1 MRVLYQNTLRLT
13 LPLGWDTEEGENC
26 LLCFRPKGE
35 GALTVSLHAAETG
48 GETLTQYLIL
58 LAKRYIKQNEI
69 RLTSRLIPDDSD
81 PKYVFIFAEGEQ
93 PDGWNTAFRFVSN
106 GRQVAMFTYLCQ
118 CRTREWNKAVKIAAN
133 AVFIDL

>member
-1 MRVLYQNTLRLT
+1 MRVVYQNTLRLT
-13 LPLGWDTEEGENC
+13 LPFGWRAEEGENILAC
-26 LLCFRPKGE
+26 YHPNGD

-69 RLTSRLIPDDSD
+69 CLTSRLIPDDSN

-93 PDGWNTAFRFVSN
+93 PDG
-106 GRQVAMFTYLCQ
+106 
-118 CRTREWNKAVKIAAN
+118 
-133 AVFIDL
+133 

>member
-13 LPLGWDTEEGENC
+13 LPLGWVAEESENS
-26 LLCFRPKGE
+26 LACFHPRGE
-35 GALTVSLHAAETG
+35 GALTVSLNAAETG

-69 RLTSRLIPDDSD
+69 CLTSRLIPDDSN
-81 PKYVFIFAEGEQ
+81 PNCVFIFAEGEQ
-93 PDGWNTAFRFVSN
+93 PDGWKAAFRFVSN

-118 CRTREWNKAVKIAAN
+118 SRTREWNKAVKIAAN
-133 AVFIDL
+133 AVFIG

>member
-13 LPLGWDTEEGENC
+13 LPLGWIAEEGEGC
-26 LLCFRPKGE
+26 LLCSHPRGE
-35 GALTVSLHAAETG
+35 GAITVSLHAAETG
-48 GETLTQYLIL
+48 GETLMAYLIL

-69 RLTSRLIPDDSD
+69 RLTSRLIPDDSN

-93 PDGWNTAFRFVSN
+93 PDGWKTAFRFGSN

-118 CRTREWNKAVKIAAN
+118 TRTREWNKAVRILERAI
-133 AVFIDL
+133 FID

>member
-1 MRVLYQNTLRLT
+1 MRFLYQNTLCLN
-13 LPLGWDTEEGENC
+13 LPLGWVAEESENS
-26 LLCFRPKGE
+26 LACFHPKGE

-48 GETLTQYLIL
+48 GETLQEYLIL

-69 RLTSRLIPDDSD
+69 CLTSRLIPDDSN

-93 PDGWNTAFRFVSN
+93 PDGWKTAFRFISN

-118 CRTREWNKAVKIAAN
+118 SRTREWKKAVKIAAN
-133 AVFIDL
+133 AVFIG